1 VLAVA
6 LLVLR
11 RHGYGPPPVH
21 YVGKT
26 GTFVLLGALPLL
38 LLAEAV
44 PSIHAVVAPIGWGL
58 AWWALGLYWA
68 AAVLYLAQTRALLRA
83 DRAEQARSGAVAG

>member
-1 VLAVA
+1 
-6 LLVLR
+6 
-11 RHGYGPPPVH
+11 
-21 YVGKT
+21 
-26 GTFVLLGALPLL
+26 VLLGALPLL